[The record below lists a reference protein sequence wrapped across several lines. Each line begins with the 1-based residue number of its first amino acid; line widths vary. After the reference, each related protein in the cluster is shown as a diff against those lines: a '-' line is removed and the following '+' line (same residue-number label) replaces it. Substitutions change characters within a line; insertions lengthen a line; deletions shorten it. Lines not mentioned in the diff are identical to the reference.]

1 MTLPTIRPT
10 VLLAAISLVF
20 MASCSAFKPAAGT
33 SGNRDVSTRGSTNTS
48 SSASANAIVNMAEDL
63 VGTKYKY
70 GGNTPREG
78 FDCSGLSVWVYD
90 RAADVQLPRT
100 SSTQVG
106 EGRRVRTNDAQLGD
120 LVFFSRGGRVFHVAI
135 VVDTAPGQLWVV
147 HATTSRGVIREEI
160 LGNSYW
166 APKMSSVRRLL

>member
-20 MASCSAFKPAAGT
+20 MASCSAFKPAAGS

-90 RAADVQLPRT
+90 RAAD
-100 SSTQVG
+100 
-106 EGRRVRTNDAQLGD
+106 
-120 LVFFSRGGRVFHVAI
+120 
-135 VVDTAPGQLWVV
+135 
-147 HATTSRGVIREEI
+147 
-160 LGNSYW
+160 
-166 APKMSSVRRLL
+166 